1 MKYVKD
7 FEFSSS
13 GPKQV
18 RGYMRGG
25 ACGYAK
31 GGAAKSAPKSLSI
44 MVAVGTKKAAPSAK
58 KSMPPVMAVPKK
70 AAPSAKKSMPP
81 VMAVPIGLK
90 KGGEAAK
97 GKVGVVMKEFGKGDL
112 HSGSDKGPLVKNPK
126 QAVAIALSEARN
138 AKAPVK
144 KAMGG
149 AMVGGMM
156 GAPGAGAVS
165 DKEMQKL
172 KKVAMPIISKMA
184 AARGAVGPAAGLGA
198 ISNMEA
204 ANMAGARGAAAPA
217 ASAGALGAA
226 AGPSR
231 AVYDAMMAKRAAVD
245 AARNK
250 PYSAMTPAERNQI
263 SGGEGVAPMTGAR
276 FGRPYKKGGSTK
288 C

>member
-1 MKYVKD
+1 MVMKYVKD

-44 MVAVGTKKAAPSAK
+44 MVAVGTKKPAPPAK
-58 KSMPPVMAVPKK
+58 KN
-70 AAPSAKKSMPP
+70 MPP

-97 GKVGVVMKEFGKGDL
+97 GKVGVVMNEFGKGDL

-138 AKAPVK
+138 AGAKIPVK

-149 AMVGGMM
+149 VM

-184 AARGAVGPAAGLGA
+184 AARGAAGPAAGLGA

-204 ANMAGARGAAAPA
+204 AKMAGARGAAAPA

-250 PYSAMTPAERNQI
+250 PYSAMTPAERNQL
-263 SGGEGVAPMTGAR
+263 SGGEGVAPMTGAL

>member
-1 MKYVKD
+1 MVMKYVKD

-44 MVAVGTKKAAPSAK
+44 MVAVGT
-58 KSMPPVMAVPKK
+58 KK

-138 AKAPVK
+138 AGAKIPVK

-149 AMVGGMM
+149 MM
-156 GAPGAGAVS
+156 GALGAGAVS

-172 KKVAMPIISKMA
+172 KKVAMPIIGKMA
-184 AARGAVGPAAGLGA
+184 AARGAGLGAITNGEAAGMAARGAAGPAAGLGA
-198 ISNMEA
+198 ITNMEA
-204 ANMAGARGAAAPA
+204 AKMAGARGAAAGPTRAQFDA
-217 ASAGALGAA
+217 AM
-226 AGPSR
+226 
-231 AVYDAMMAKRAAVD
+231 VKRALVD

-250 PYSAMTPAERNQI
+250 AYSAMTPAERNQL
-263 SGGEGVAPMTGAR
+263 SGGEGVAPMTGAL

>member
-1 MKYVKD
+1 MVKYVKD
-7 FEFSSS
+7 FEFPSS

-58 KSMPPVMAVPKK
+58 KSMPPVMAVP
-70 AAPSAKKSMPP
+70 
-81 VMAVPIGLK
+81 IGLK

-97 GKVGVVMKEFGKGDL
+97 GKVGVVMNEFGKGKL

-138 AKAPVK
+138 AGAKIPVK

-149 AMVGGMM
+149 LMS
-156 GAPGAGAVS
+156 APGAGAVS

-172 KKVAMPIISKMA
+172 KKVAMPIIGKIAAARGVAPGALAA
-184 AARGAVGPAAGLGA
+184 AARGA
-198 ISNMEA
+198 
-204 ANMAGARGAAAPA
+204 
-217 ASAGALGAA
+217 AA
-226 AGPSR
+226 AGPTR
-231 AVYDAMMAKRAAVD
+231 AQYDVMMAKRAAAD
-245 AARNK
+245 AARDK
-250 PYSAMTPAERNQI
+250 PYGAMTPAERNQL
-263 SGGEGVAPMTGAR
+263 SGGEGVAPMTGAL
-276 FGRPYKKGGSTK
+276 FGRPYKKGGMAK